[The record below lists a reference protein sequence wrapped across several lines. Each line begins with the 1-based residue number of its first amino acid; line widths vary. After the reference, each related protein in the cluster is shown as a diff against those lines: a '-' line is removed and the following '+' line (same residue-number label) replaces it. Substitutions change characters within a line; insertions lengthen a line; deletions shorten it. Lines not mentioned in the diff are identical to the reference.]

1 MHLLF
6 VVACICLLCMVPRA
20 AACVGFEACRK
31 EAQAIEMVRAF
42 GMKVRFHIGSVPHC
56 FHTGAG
62 LLTCFVF
69 TRVSE
74 PWQCLQS
81 SIFTFFTH
89 LLQVVR
95 QYARVNKLT
104 FEETSETLHSC
115 AFRSFSTQAGGLEL
129 FRLCFLG
136 RLGLVIRSSHRLIQ
150 ELFGHLDAD
159 GDGAI
164 DEEE

>member
-1 MHLLF
+1 
-6 VVACICLLCMVPRA
+6 MVPRA

-104 FEETSETLHSC
+104 FE
-115 AFRSFSTQAGGLEL
+115 GGLEL